1 MAIVATEVE
10 TLAINLMAQ
19 ISLKQVADEWY
30 EPLYRFALSL
40 SKNPD
45 DAMDLTQSA
54 FFKLTERIEQI
65 RDPSRVKSWL
75 FSVVHRAYID
85 QYRHHSKF
93 PKDTIDS
100 VPEPAQ
106 AQNQTPG
113 DGNDTELIL
122 QALQGL
128 DNRFRAP
135 LTLYYFNNF
144 SYREIAETLDIPIGT
159 VMSRL
164 RRAKDQLRYA
174 VETPEKQQA
183 SQSPIP
189 FKREA
194 NHG

>member
-1 MAIVATEVE
+1 MAR
-10 TLAINLMAQ
+10 
-19 ISLKQVADEWY
+19 ISLKQVAEEWY

-40 SKNPD
+40 ARNPD

-54 FFKLTERIEQI
+54 FFKLSSRMNEI
-65 RDPSRVKSWL
+65 RDPSRIKSWL

-93 PKDTIDS
+93 PKTAIDA
-100 VPEPAQ
+100 VPEPSHTPTH
-106 AQNQTPG
+106 TPG
-113 DGNDTELIL
+113 DGNDAELIL
-122 QALQGL
+122 RALQDL
-128 DNRFRAP
+128 EERFRAP

-144 SYREIAETLDIPIGT
+144 SYKEIAETLDIPIGT

-164 RRAKDQLRYA
+164 RRAKDQLRA
-174 VETPEKQQA
+174 IVEEPSKHSANDT
-183 SQSPIP
+183 PIP

>member
-1 MAIVATEVE
+1 MAR
-10 TLAINLMAQ
+10 
-19 ISLKQVADEWY
+19 ISLKQVAEEWY

-40 SKNPD
+40 ARNPD

-54 FFKLTERIEQI
+54 FFKLTGRMDEI
-65 RDPSRVKSWL
+65 RDPSRIKSWL
-75 FSVVHRAYID
+75 FSVVHRAYVD

-93 PKDTIDS
+93 PKTAIDA

-106 AQNQTPG
+106 AQDTSPG
-113 DGNDTELIL
+113 DGNDAETVL
-122 QALQGL
+122 QALQSL
-128 DNRFRAP
+128 EERFRAP

-144 SYREIAETLDIPIGT
+144 SYKEIAEALDIPIGT

-164 RRAKDQLRYA
+164 RRAKDQLR
-174 VETPEKQQA
+174 VIIEEPGKHSA
-183 SQSPIP
+183 SDTPIP